1 MTDFDMFI
9 VSLIINIGL
18 IIQNRMQGSLMR
30 QSLQAMVK
38 CSVAIEQ
45 AADGK
50 AEFYREGKKILL
62 REVRN
67 ETTKPSTPTV

>member
-9 VSLIINIGL
+9 ISLIINIGL
-18 IIQNRMQGSLMR
+18 LIQNRMQSSLMR
-30 QSLQAMVK
+30 QSLQAMMK

-50 AEFYREGKKILL
+50 ADLYREGKKILL
-62 REVRN
+62 REKVHAAN
-67 ETTKPSTPTV
+67 

>member
-62 REVRN
+62 REVRD
-67 ETTKPSTPTV
+67 EKDKPSTPAV